1 MRYRLRVE
9 LDDIT
14 PMIWRELWVE
24 GEMTLG
30 QLHHILQA
38 TMGWTDAHLHGFK
51 IGDVRYGNP
60 HEEDDLP
67 IIDERR
73 LRLRDLLEPGLEFTY
88 VYDFGDH
95 WVHTVRVE
103 LAEPQEEPYG
113 AASVVAGARACPPED
128 CGGVP
133 GYQAFLDQR
142 RVRRQSKEVQAFLEW
157 AGEDFDPDL
166 YDRRGA
172 NAALLRM
179 AWNGWGKK

>member
-9 LDDIT
+9 LEDIT

-24 GEMTLG
+24 GQMTLA
-30 QLHHILQA
+30 QLHHIVQA
-38 TMGWTDAHLHGFK
+38 AMGWTDAHLHEFK
-51 IGDVRYGNP
+51 IDGVRYGKP

-67 IIDERR
+67 IVDERR
-73 LRLRDLLEPGLEFTY
+73 LRLRDLLRQGLEFTY

-95 WVHTVRVE
+95 WVHNILVE
-103 LAEPQEEPYG
+103 LAESQDEPYG
-113 AASVVAGARACPPED
+113 AATVVVGAGACPPED

-133 GYQAFLDQR
+133 QSFLDQR
-142 RVRRQSKEVQAFLEW
+142 RSQPNSAEVRSFLQW
-157 AGEDFDPDL
+157 AGEDFDPDV
-166 YDRRGA
+166 YDRRSA